1 MEMEILKVVGDVGG
15 PMAVA
20 AVVWLYLKLKA
31 MEKRLDDG
39 ELRFSKQDE
48 ALSSLKDVVG
58 KMSSD
63 VSFIRGIMEGRKNDG
78 H

>member
-1 MEMEILKVVGDVGG
+1 MEMQLLQIVGDVGG
-15 PMAVA
+15 PIAVA

-48 ALSSLKDVVG
+48 ALSSLKEVVG
-58 KMSSD
+58 KMSND
-63 VSFIRGIMEGRKNDG
+63 VSFIRGIMEGRKNE
-78 H
+78 